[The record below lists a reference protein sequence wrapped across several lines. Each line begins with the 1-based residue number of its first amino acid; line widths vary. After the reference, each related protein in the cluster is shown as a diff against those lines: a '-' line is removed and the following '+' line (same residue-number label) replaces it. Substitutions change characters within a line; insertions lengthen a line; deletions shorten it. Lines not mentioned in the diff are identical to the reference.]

1 MFSPTNISGGDLG
14 PGRLPFNYCDFYQN
28 TYNTS
33 GGVCWF
39 LHTDEAEFYV
49 KVIFVGLVVIFG
61 ILGNLLLGATVLLSS
76 RLRCKSINIFII
88 NLAVSNVLQLVVVA
102 PIVTIDNLTEF
113 FELGDIGCKSK
124 FYLQT
129 LFFIVPMLTISVI
142 SIDRQTCM
150 RRLAVFGIESVCV

>member
-1 MFSPTNISGGDLG
+1 MVGCLSAKTWHRSL
-14 PGRLPFNYCDFYQN
+14 
-28 TYNTS
+28 
-33 GGVCWF
+33 
-39 LHTDEAEFYV
+39 
-49 KVIFVGLVVIFG
+49 KVRHSLTA
-61 ILGNLLLGATVLLSS
+61 L
-76 RLRCKSINIFII
+76 LRCKSINIFII

-150 RRLAVFGIESVCV
+150 RCLTTFGRVRAILYLSRHYCKHTAITAPTGSEKLTTQTEYIPALYRC

>member
-76 RLRCKSINIFII
+76 RLRCRAVNEPSRISRCPEKGKGLGPSPRTRRILAIF
-88 NLAVSNVLQLVVVA
+88 QLR
-102 PIVTIDNLTEF
+102 I
-113 FELGDIGCKSK
+113 
-124 FYLQT
+124 Y
-129 LFFIVPMLTISVI
+129 
-142 SIDRQTCM
+142 
-150 RRLAVFGIESVCV
+150 

>member
-1 MFSPTNISGGDLG
+1 MFSPNISGGDLG

-49 KVIFVGLVVIFG
+49 KVIFVGLVVILG

-76 RLRCKSINIFII
+76 RLRCRAVNEPSRII
-88 NLAVSNVLQLVVVA
+88 SQC
-102 PIVTIDNLTEF
+102 P
-113 FELGDIGCKSK
+113 
-124 FYLQT
+124 
-129 LFFIVPMLTISVI
+129 
-142 SIDRQTCM
+142 
-150 RRLAVFGIESVCV
+150 

>member
-1 MFSPTNISGGDLG
+1 MLTAL
-14 PGRLPFNYCDFYQN
+14 
-28 TYNTS
+28 
-33 GGVCWF
+33 
-39 LHTDEAEFYV
+39 
-49 KVIFVGLVVIFG
+49 
-61 ILGNLLLGATVLLSS
+61 
-76 RLRCKSINIFII
+76 LRCKSINIFII

-142 SIDRQTCM
+142 SIDRQTCKRCLTM
-150 RRLAVFGIESVCV
+150 FRIEIGSTSAFTKRPLVRIFVSKDFEWVHRNFRWTKFTSLYNKQMKESILYSNI

>member
-1 MFSPTNISGGDLG
+1 MLTAL
-14 PGRLPFNYCDFYQN
+14 
-28 TYNTS
+28 
-33 GGVCWF
+33 
-39 LHTDEAEFYV
+39 
-49 KVIFVGLVVIFG
+49 
-61 ILGNLLLGATVLLSS
+61 
-76 RLRCKSINIFII
+76 LRCKSINIFII

-142 SIDRQTCM
+142 SIDRQTCK
-150 RRLAVFGIESVCV
+150 RCLTIFRIEIVIYLEKASTGPYTKRPSVRIFVSKDFELVHRNFRWTKFTSLYNKQMKESILYSNI

>member
-1 MFSPTNISGGDLG
+1 MTAL
-14 PGRLPFNYCDFYQN
+14 
-28 TYNTS
+28 
-33 GGVCWF
+33 
-39 LHTDEAEFYV
+39 
-49 KVIFVGLVVIFG
+49 
-61 ILGNLLLGATVLLSS
+61 
-76 RLRCKSINIFII
+76 LRCKSINIFII

-142 SIDRQTCM
+142 SIDRQTCERCLTM
-150 RRLAVFGIESVCV
+150 FRVEIVIYLEKASTGPYTKRPLVRIFVSKDFELLHWNFRWTRFNSLYNKQMKESILYSSI